1 MAPPLSPIHD
11 WESVGEPT
19 TGSLT
24 YSPAGGTEC
33 GTEYEFRVRSYGDA
47 ATYAA
52 GWGPDSDASLS
63 NAKRYVPVGGEIAR
77 THRPLR
83 QEV

>member
-1 MAPPLSPIHD
+1 MARGCRRSRSAEIMAPPLSPVYD
-11 WESVGEPT
+11 WESVGEAT

-47 ATYAA
+47 VTYAA
-52 GWGPDSDASLS
+52 GWAPTPTRRL
-63 NAKRYVPVGGEIAR
+63 
-77 THRPLR
+77 
-83 QEV
+83 